1 MLVEESDHLEA
12 LRDLPVNGQHRLVR
26 LQRLLHLLRDTTGF
40 DPKNK
45 SGTNKNAEGK
55 NTAKPS
61 KKRSYNEEESWDDD
75 GRRKRA
81 KVSSGDLVNVG
92 DDERL
97 FPVYQRVFRLRYSTS
112 PDVPNLHPL
121 NYVDDERAADLG
133 WINVEQTLREWLF
146 AYATSKGDTDAIEL
160 GSVSVDPLGY
170 CVYEAEDN
178 AIWPLLYL
186 PHTRDSFE
194 PKDYDLFSGQ
204 RIRNLHNL
212 LQAFQLVEYDG
223 RARISSTLSVVLS
236 PDHAPNEMPFFLRI
250 QVDCS
255 FVCPKIFA
263 PVTPAG
269 KAIAENTRVLEI
281 QESQR
286 LLILQLFAPATPV
299 SDSYRGSADIPFLF
313 SILGPAPALPSSDAL
328 DALQPEALLP
338 TLLPFQ
344 RRSVGWMI
352 GREGKIVAASGDI
365 VASTEIHVD
374 ERPLPLF
381 WHRHSVSPDE
391 TWYVN
396 RLRGVIS
403 PTYPREEDDD
413 CEEDA
418 RGGIVAEEP
427 GLGKTLECISTI
439 MLNPALDRSP
449 INKRWD
455 PEAKIDVKEIK
466 TTLIVTPPSLAPQWA
481 DELAQH
487 APSLKVLIYEGWRKV
502 PVPISDRDIAIERE
516 KRKAAKLK
524 PATKAANRKK
534 AGHPPKAS
542 GKSKVKAR
550 AKDDEDAM
558 EVDEESAPE
567 EDEDEEILDWC
578 AYVNTFDVCI
588 TTYNVLQ
595 QDLGVARAP
604 PVRPRRA
611 FVQYSSVNR
620 SRSPLVMCEWYRVIM
635 DEVQMVGG
643 GRTEEMVSLI
653 PRLSSFAVSGT
664 PARSQVADLI
674 HVLKFLRVR
683 AVTDIPRTWSRLQL
697 PGYVR
702 EFTELFRRYTVR
714 HVLTMKKAVKDEL
727 TIPPQT
733 RYLVPIELG
742 RVERHFYDQALD
754 AALLD
759 LGLDARGVAATEN
772 WEVDVAKLRHWLR
785 RLRGLCT
792 HPQVGELA
800 VHAVDKL
807 HKPGVLKSMSEVLE
821 TMRGQNWRNSVE
833 DRREKISGMA
843 TLAQLTQQDED
854 NRNRYRQALDLLVGA
869 EQEADK
875 LITDLQEA
883 LVEHAKE
890 REKLKAELRAS
901 RRQGSA
907 GAQSHTSKS
916 DEGECDKDK
925 GKERAHS
932 ETPQIDLDADEEG
945 LPRNVIGEA
954 HKAKST
960 YLHGRMREARIAL
973 HRIKFLQG
981 DVYHVLGKSYEVSEN
996 EAYAA
1001 AEELRRLLLR
1011 GTEEAAE
1018 RAMTYLDR
1026 DPTVKVLKEKD
1037 LYVKLP
1043 YLGKGGIKSWELMEE
1058 GNELIEG
1065 LLNEQSTLLWRWRQK
1080 LIALLTQPLGNSGE
1094 DADGQE
1100 YSRSLETQG
1109 EAEAHLQAYAALLAD
1124 RRETLT
1130 AERTLLA
1137 AHDVREVKMRKTKA
1151 AFKAQ
1156 SSKYAS
1162 IKELEVLELDQL
1174 EDQEM
1179 LPEHLV
1185 MAKTLHDERKALLD
1199 DFDPGRAIKSIL
1211 VDLNNVAVNSQK
1223 KDDPERILA
1232 QAGVAKLRSL
1242 IAEQGKL
1249 IDRLQN
1255 DLGHLR
1261 KAFNE
1266 RIAYFR
1272 QLQEISDTVAEAEIE
1287 TTLLDTMGEL
1297 RRQQTQLDTKIN
1309 AARARQRYMDNLSK
1323 SHEEGTMDEDD
1334 KTCILCKCDFIRGYI
1349 TQCAH
1354 VYCED
1359 CMKAWVVRPEGKAC
1373 PVCRV
1378 PIHPDQLQ
1386 RFSLDNPSEP
1396 AQAQAPAK
1404 ILDTNEVVPHSRR
1417 EIQYNFINAQTMQD
1431 VQSMEVYGS
1440 YGSKIETLVQHLF
1453 YIETTDPGAK
1463 SIVFSAWADSL
1474 LIIEH
1479 ALRANGVT
1487 CLRIDQNTGRTNAAK
1502 KFRTD
1507 PNIRVLL
1514 LHGERENAGL
1524 NVTCASRVFLVE
1536 SVVHHAFEVQAIARI
1551 DRMGQTRPTEVYCYY
1566 AEDSVERNILDLA
1579 AKQGLSLYTRD
1590 NAAGTLNITPFAT
1603 DPDKNQVD
1611 APSKKVQK
1619 GDFVYKTDDMLA
1631 IFFPHMYED
1640 IEYLLPPEELVEQ
1653 NGVDSRSSA
1662 VQNEAPRRSG
1672 RRVAQVNAI
1681 AGPS

>member
-1 MLVEESDHLEA
+1 MFVQESDHLVA
-12 LRDLPVNGQHRLVR
+12 LRALPVNGEHRYVR
-26 LQRLLHLLRDTTGF
+26 LQRLLQLLRNATGF
-40 DPKNK
+40 DPK
-45 SGTNKNAEGK
+45 TNTETRKKKKGK
-55 NTAKPS
+55 NTTKS
-61 KKRSYNEEESWDDD
+61 KKRSHDEDESSDDSNP
-75 GRRKRA
+75 RKRT
-81 KVSSGDLVNVG
+81 KVSSGDAINVTA
-92 DDERL
+92 DERL
-97 FPVYQRVFRLRYSTS
+97 FPVFQRVLRLRYSTS
-112 PDVPNLHPL
+112 PDVPNLYPPD
-121 NYVDDERAADLG
+121 YVDDERAAGFG
-133 WINVEQTLREWLF
+133 WINVEQTLRDWMSN
-146 AYATSKGDTDAIEL
+146 YAASKGDTDAIQL
-160 GSVSVDPLGY
+160 GSVSVDSLAHG
-170 CVYEAEDN
+170 VYEAEHDSV
-178 AIWPLLYL
+178 WPLLYL
-186 PHTRDSFE
+186 PHIRDSFD

-212 LQAFQLVEYDG
+212 LQAFRLLEDDG
-223 RARISSTLSVVLS
+223 RARITSTLSVVLS
-236 PDHAPNEMPFFLRI
+236 PDHAPNEMPFFLQI

-255 FVCPKIFA
+255 FICPKIFD

-269 KAIAENTRVLEI
+269 KAMSENTRVLEV
-281 QESQR
+281 QEAQR
-286 LLILQLFAPATPV
+286 LVILQLFPP
-299 SDSYRGSADIPFLF
+299 SIPLPDSYHGTADIPFLF
-313 SILGPAPALPSSDAL
+313 SILGPAPAVPSPAAL

-352 GREGKIVAASGDI
+352 GREGKTITASGDL
-365 VASTEIHVD
+365 VSSAEINVD
-374 ERPLPLF
+374 EQPLPLF
-381 WHRHSVSPDE
+381 WHRHLVSTDE

-396 RLRGVIS
+396 RLRGIIS
-403 PTYPREEDDD
+403 PIRPTEEDDD
-413 CEEDA
+413 LAEDA
-418 RGGIVAEEP
+418 SGGIVAEEP

-439 MLNPALDRSP
+439 MLNPAPDRSP
-449 INKRWD
+449 VNTRWD
-455 PEAKIDVKEIK
+455 PEAKLDVKEIK

-487 APSLKVLIYEGWRKV
+487 APGLKVLIYEGWRKV
-502 PVPISDRDIAIERE
+502 PVPISDRDVAIERE
-516 KRKAAKLK
+516 KRKAAPK
-524 PATKAANRKK
+524 PAKRKK
-534 AGHPPKAS
+534 AGRSSKANGRS
-542 GKSKVKAR
+542 RGKGKAR
-550 AKDDEDAM
+550 AKDSDDAM
-558 EVDEESAPE
+558 DVDEEPE
-567 EDEDEEILDWC
+567 ESALEDGEEEILDWC
-578 AYVNTFDVCI
+578 AYVNKFDVCI

-611 FVQYSSVNR
+611 FVEYSSVNR

-664 PARSQVADLI
+664 PARSQISDLI

-683 AVTDIPRTWSRLQL
+683 AVTDVPRMWPRLQL
-697 PGYVR
+697 PGYVH

-714 HVLTMKKAVKDEL
+714 TMKKAIQDEL

-742 RVERHFYDQALD
+742 GVERHFYDQALD

-759 LGLDARGVAATEN
+759 LGLDVRGVAATEN

-792 HPQVGELA
+792 HPQVGALA
-800 VHAVDKL
+800 VNAVDKL
-807 HKPGVLKSMSEVLE
+807 RKPGVLKSMSEVLE
-821 TMRGQNWRNSVE
+821 TMREQNWRNSVE
-833 DRREKISGMA
+833 DRKDKISGMA
-843 TLAQLTQQDED
+843 TLAQLTQLDED
-854 NRNRYRQALDLLVGA
+854 NRNRYRQALDLLVDA

-875 LITDLQEA
+875 LIADLKEA

-907 GAQSHTSKS
+907 ETQGSASKS
-916 DEGECDKDK
+916 AEDENDKGK
-925 GKERAHS
+925 GKERAAG
-932 ETPQIDLDADEEG
+932 ETPIDLDEDEEG
-945 LPRNVIGEA
+945 LPRNAVGEA

-960 YLHGRMREARIAL
+960 YLHGRIREARMAL
-973 HRIKFLQG
+973 HKIKFLQG
-981 DVYHVLGKSYEVSEN
+981 DVYHVLGKSYEASEN
-996 EAYAA
+996 EAYAS
-1001 AEELRRLLLR
+1001 AEDLRRLLLR

-1080 LIALLTQPLGNSGE
+1080 LITLLTQPLGNSGE

-1100 YSRSLETQG
+1100 YARSLDTQG
-1109 EAEAHLQAYAALLAD
+1109 EAEAYLQAYAALLAD

-1137 AHDVREVKMRKTKA
+1137 VHDVREVKMRKTKA

-1156 SSKYAS
+1156 SSQYAS
-1162 IKELEVLELDQL
+1162 IKEMEVLELDQL
-1174 EDQEM
+1174 DDQEV

-1185 MAKTLHDERKALLD
+1185 IAKTLHDERKALLD
-1199 DFDPGRAIKSIL
+1199 DFDPGRAVKSIL
-1211 VDLNNVAVNSQK
+1211 VDLNNVAVNIPK
-1223 KDDPERILA
+1223 REDPEKLLA
-1232 QAGVAKLRSL
+1232 QEGVAKLRSL

-1249 IDRLQN
+1249 IDRLQA

-1272 QLQEISDTVAEAEIE
+1272 QLQEISDTVAEAQIE

-1297 RRQQTQLDTKIN
+1297 RRQQAQLDTKIN

-1334 KTCILCKCDFIRGYI
+1334 KTCILCKCDFMRGYI

-1359 CMKAWVVRPEGKAC
+1359 CMKAWIVRPAGKAC

-1404 ILDTNEVVPHSRR
+1404 LLDSNEALPQSRR
-1417 EIQYNFINAQTMQD
+1417 EILYNFVSGQTMQD
-1431 VQSMEVYGS
+1431 VQSMEMYGS
-1440 YGSKIETLVQHLF
+1440 YGSKIETLVQHLL
-1453 YIETTDPGAK
+1453 YIETTDAGAK

-1487 CLRIDQNTGRTNAAK
+1487 CLRIDQNTRKTNAAK

-1507 PNIRVLL
+1507 PTISVLL

-1551 DRMGQTRPTEVYCYY
+1551 DRMGQTRPTEVFCYY

-1590 NAAGTLNITPFAT
+1590 NAAGTLNVTPFAT
-1603 DPDKNQVD
+1603 DSDKKQVD

-1640 IEYLLPPEELVEQ
+1640 IEYLLPPEDLAQQ
-1653 NGVDSRSSA
+1653 NGFGSRSSV
-1662 VQNEAPRRSG
+1662 VQEDGPRRSG
-1672 RRVAQVNAI
+1672 RRAVQVNAE
-1681 AGPS
+1681 AGPSRSR